1 MMFSSLEYLLF
12 FVIVLGLLAV
22 IKGNALKKYFLLVA
36 SIFFYSCWDYRFAVL
51 LLLLTLFNQWV
62 AVNIERSD
70 RNKARKVWLVTAI
83 IFDIIILGFFK
94 YFNFFVDSANTLLS
108 GIGLDLPVLDIILP
122 VGISFVT
129 FEVLSYTVDV
139 YRRDVKPFC
148 SSDFLLMV
156 LFFPHL
162 VAGPILKPRH
172 FLPQLQQEIRIK
184 KENVIEGAQIFVFG
198 LVKKIV
204 IADRMA
210 QFSDPVFNQPD
221 MYGSVTVWLAV
232 IAYAI
237 QIYCDFSGYSDM
249 AIGSARCMGF
259 TIPQNFNMPYLSL
272 NITEF
277 WRRWH
282 ISLSTWLREY
292 VYFSLGGNRKGKVKQ
307 YVNLILVMV
316 IGGLWHGASWNF
328 IFWGLLNGIALAF
341 HKFYADVLLK
351 KKRIDSLL
359 YRILAWLLTFSFI
372 CLTWVFFRSP
382 DFATSWM
389 IMVKMFVWKDGLTW
403 MFPYIWFAL
412 TLMIVGHFV
421 GSRIEDYPQVN
432 LRTFWGLIIFF
443 FVLLG
448 VLYLMPVASTP
459 FIYFQF

>member
-1 MMFSSLEYLLF
+1 MMFSSLEYLFF

-36 SIFFYSCWDYRFAVL
+36 SFFFYSCWDYRFAVL

-108 GIGLDLPVLDIILP
+108 GVGLDLPVLDIILP

-139 YRRDVKPFC
+139 YRRDVKTFC

-172 FLPQLQQEIRIK
+172 FLPQLHQEIRIK